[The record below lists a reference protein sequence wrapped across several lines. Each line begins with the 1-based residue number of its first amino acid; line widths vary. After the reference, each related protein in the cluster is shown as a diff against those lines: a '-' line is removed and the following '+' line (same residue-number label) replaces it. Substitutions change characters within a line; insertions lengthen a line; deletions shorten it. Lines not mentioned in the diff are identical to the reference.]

1 MGDVFLEESQSAVFY
16 SDNPVDRQDAVFDS
30 GIVLLITF
38 ISAFL
43 AQLLSPLIGELEDL
57 LSLRNN
63 PPSLQDI
70 IY

>member
-1 MGDVFLEESQSAVFY
+1 MGDVFLEESAVFY

-30 GIVLLITF
+30 GLVLLITF
-38 ISAFL
+38 ISAFF
-43 AQLLSPLIGELEDL
+43 AQLLSSLIGELEDL

-63 PPSLQDI
+63 PPSLQEI